1 MTKYY
6 AAMNFVNKNDIYTSY
21 LCDHYRYIIT
31 RWRLSCHD
39 LKIETGR
46 YAKPAIPREMR
57 ICDVCYE
64 IEDES
69 HVIFKC
75 PRYNIVREKYN
86 NLLTT
91 NNNVCKFLNPSINE
105 IKETA
110 NYLHDIEK
118 LRNK

>member
-1 MTKYY
+1 MYVSNPKDRSFKTI
-6 AAMNFVNKNDIYTSY
+6 NLSDFFCFFN
-21 LCDHYRYIIT
+21 
-31 RWRLSCHD
+31 RL
-39 LKIETGR
+39 
-46 YAKPAIPREMR
+46 PREIR

-64 IEDES
+64 IES

-75 PRYNIVREKYN
+75 PRYNLVREKYN
-86 NLLTT
+86 NLLTK